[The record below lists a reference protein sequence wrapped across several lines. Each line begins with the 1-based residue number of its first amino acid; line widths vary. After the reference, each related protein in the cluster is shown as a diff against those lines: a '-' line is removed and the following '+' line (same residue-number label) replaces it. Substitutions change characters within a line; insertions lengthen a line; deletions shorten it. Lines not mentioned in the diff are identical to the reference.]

1 MDLRRLLVWCT
12 TWGVAFGVLE
22 AAVVVYLREIAYP
35 EGFAFPLKPI
45 PDQLFWT
52 EIVREAATIVMLLG
66 VARLA
71 VQGGLRRFA
80 VFAFLFGVWDIV
92 YYLAL
97 LAFLGW
103 PPSPMT
109 WDVLFL
115 IPLPWTSPV
124 LAPVLVSVA
133 LIGSGVAILREP
145 DARRYAVLRPVDW
158 AVEVLAGLVIIA
170 SFLWNLPAVEQQAVP
185 AYFPWWLFG
194 LGLGTGVGWF
204 AWRWSRRWVLS

>member
-1 MDLRRLLVWCT
+1 MNLRSLLTWCT
-12 TWGVAFGVLE
+12 IWGVAFGVLE
-22 AAVVVYLREIAYP
+22 GAVVVYLREIFYP
-35 EGFAFPLKPI
+35 DGFSFPLREFPT
-45 PDQLFWT
+45 DLLRT
-52 EIVREAATIVMLLG
+52 EVVREAATIVMLVA

-97 LAFLGW
+97 LAFVGW
-103 PPSPMT
+103 PAGPMT

-115 IPLPWTSPV
+115 IPAPWLSPV

-133 LIGSGVAILREP
+133 LIGAAVAILAEP
-145 DARRYAVLRPVDW
+145 DERRHEVLRPIDW
-158 AVEVLAGLVIIA
+158 VIETVAGLVIIW
-170 SFLWNLPAVEQQAVP
+170 SFLWNQSVIAAGAVP
-185 AYFPWWLFG
+185 TDYPWWLFLIG
-194 LGLGTGVGWF
+194 LGAGVGWF